1 MKAVGKALNEWT
13 EKWNFK
19 MLPFKP
25 QKKQT
30 NFSSAGHVTT

>member
-1 MKAVGKALNEWT
+1 
-13 EKWNFK
+13 